1 MAEKGQWRWDDK
13 KKDFLIVR
21 ESADGF
27 WEHLEP
33 VDVNRL
39 ETERAELMAALGA
52 IIDSNGANYE
62 GGWKP
67 AKDLLARLGSGDG
80 VKS

>member
-33 VDVNRL
+33 
-39 ETERAELMAALGA
+39 AELVEALRT